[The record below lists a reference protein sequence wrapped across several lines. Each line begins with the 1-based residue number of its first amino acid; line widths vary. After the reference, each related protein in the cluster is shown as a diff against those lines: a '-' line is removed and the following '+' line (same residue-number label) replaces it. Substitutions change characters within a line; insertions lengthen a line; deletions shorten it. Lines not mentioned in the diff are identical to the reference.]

1 MERRKLNILIFL
13 VQVFTSALFVLLM
26 RYTSLEVVRLK
37 FFDLLFVLRDF
48 VLKTPPPSSD
58 DIVVY
63 FVKGGIGEV
72 AETLQKAG
80 KYGADIAVVDFLL
93 KELSEEELRAFA
105 EAIKENKKVIFASE
119 ISLGKI
125 NFPHPLLRLTA
136 KTGYYNVLTDRDGIV
151 RRVKTKLE
159 TEYYLGAKAFLERVK
174 QNDNAEG
181 EKNTR
186 KSVDIPEVMY
196 VNLRPNIN
204 KVEEIGENVRG
215 KVLIIAPDPV
225 EWRDILLVAYHSFF
239 GLKDVPFSGAEFL
252 ASAYITL
259 KSRDW
264 VKFIGLG
271 GELLLVSL
279 CVVISGIGNF
289 FGWRVIPG
297 FLFGISLILTYFVLF
312 LFIFIKFGFALPLS
326 EIVLASAFQ
335 GVFGTA
341 VRYRFVESKRRIL
354 EKFFKRYVN
363 PEVLQKIAENPDSVK
378 LGGDMIRA
386 TVMVIDIKGFTRM
399 AERMRPDELVS
410 FINSEFD
417 WMTEKIVE
425 HSGMVISY
433 LGDAIFSIFGV
444 PVERSDFGA
453 TDALRCAID
462 IFRLAGQR
470 GLKIDIAIST
480 GEVLV
485 GNIGS
490 RRKMEYTAMGDTVN
504 TAFRMEAMCSSPNG
518 EIVVSSD
525 VIKNVKG
532 EGEMIFHEAKLEE
545 VGEIALR
552 GKQKTTK
559 ILRVVLR

>member
-48 VLKTPPPSSD
+48 VIKSPPPPSD
-58 DIVVY
+58 DILIY
-63 FVKGGIGEV
+63 FVKGGIHDV
-72 AETLQKAG
+72 AEALRKAG
-80 KYGADIAVVDFLL
+80 EFGADIAVVDFLL
-93 KELSEEELRAFA
+93 KELSDDELRSFA
-105 EAIKENKKVIFASE
+105 EAIKKNKKVIFASE

-151 RRVKTKLE
+151 RRVRTKLE
-159 TEYYLGAKAFLERVK
+159 NEYYLGAKAFLERANEIRTDGRDRHT
-174 QNDNAEG
+174 Q
-181 EKNTR
+181 KNNE
-186 KSVDIPEVMY
+186 IPDVVY
-196 VNLRPNIN
+196 VNLRPNIK
-204 KVEEIGENVRG
+204 KVEKIGESVRG
-215 KVLIIAPDPV
+215 KILIIAPDPV

-252 ASAYITL
+252 ASAYLTL
-259 KSRDW
+259 KEKDW
-264 VKFIGLG
+264 IKSIGVG
-271 GELLLVSL
+271 GEFLLVSL
-279 CVVISGIGNF
+279 CVVLTGIGNF
-289 FGWRVIPG
+289 FGWRVVPG
-297 FLFGISLILTYFVLF
+297 LLFGIFLISVYFLLF
-312 LFIFIKFGFALPLS
+312 LFAFIKFGFALPFS

-335 GVFGTA
+335 GIFGTA

-363 PEVLQKIAENPDSVK
+363 PEVLQKITENPDSVK

-386 TVMVIDIKGFTRM
+386 TVMVIDIKGFTSM
-399 AERMRPDELVS
+399 AEKMRPDELVS

-462 IFRLAGQR
+462 IFRLAGQKE
-470 GLKIDIAIST
+470 LKIDIAIST

-504 TAFRMEAMCSSPNG
+504 TAFRMEAMCSSPEG
-518 EIVVSSD
+518 EIVVSSE
-525 VIKNVKG
+525 VINNTTG
-532 EGEMIFHEAKLEE
+532 EGVRIFHEVKLEE
-545 VGEIALR
+545 VGEIALK

-559 ILRVVLR
+559 ILRVLLR